1 MILLLDN
8 YDSFVYNLDR
18 YLQRLGH
25 QTVVVRSDAISV
37 DAIAKLAPN
46 AIVISPG
53 PKTPN
58 EAGCSLETIRRLGPT
73 IPLLGVCLGHQAIG
87 QAFGGQV
94 VRAKAPVHGR
104 ASRIHHS
111 QSPLF
116 HRIPT
121 PYEVARYHSL
131 IVERPSL
138 PSCLK
143 VTAWSDDD
151 EIMALEHC
159 EHPIYGVQFHPES
172 VLTQF
177 GYQLLANFLAL
188 AGLGSCDIPESDF
201 GAAFS

>member
-37 DAIAKLAPN
+37 DAIAKLTPS

-53 PKTPN
+53 PQTPN

-116 HRIPT
+116 QHIPT
-121 PYEVARYHSL
+121 PFEVARYHSL
-131 IVERPSL
+131 IVERSSL
-138 PSCLK
+138 PKCLRT
-143 VTAWSDDD
+143 TAWSDDD

-172 VLTQF
+172 ILTQF
-177 GYQLLANFLAL
+177 GYQVLANFLTL
-188 AGLGSCDIPESDF
+188 AGLPSRDIPDSDF
-201 GAAFS
+201 GAASS

>member
-37 DAIAKLAPN
+37 DAIAKLTPS

-53 PKTPN
+53 PQTPN

-111 QSPLF
+111 HSPLF
-116 HRIPT
+116 QHIPT
-121 PYEVARYHSL
+121 PFEVARYHSL
-131 IVERPSL
+131 IVERSSL
-138 PSCLK
+138 PNCLRT
-143 VTAWSDDD
+143 TAWSDDD

-172 VLTQF
+172 ILTQF
-177 GYQLLANFLAL
+177 GYQVLANFLTS
-188 AGLGSCDIPESDF
+188 AGLPSGDIPDSDF
-201 GAAFS
+201 GAASS